1 MARLDE
7 LLREVEEDAFAR
19 YCCAASASF
28 GEDMTDVWVSD
39 HDHALS
45 YEMRAC
51 YHRAYQ
57 RACKWRDAMSHLP
70 R

>member
-19 YCCAASASF
+19 YCGAASASF
-28 GEDMTDVWVSD
+28 GEDMADVYARD
-39 HDHALS
+39 HSAWSH
-45 YEMRAC
+45 EMRAC

-57 RACKWRDAMSHLP
+57 RACKWRDAISHLP